1 MISPVFKLRYSF
13 ILRPVN
19 AFDTF
24 RIVAAGAGR
33 RIEEI
38 RRSSALESCPRYRA
52 TGLVLVET
60 ETFVTPK
67 DIHPGRPPAR
77 TARNHVGHII
87 RH

>member
-1 MISPVFKLRYSF
+1 MISPVFKLRYGF

-38 RRSSALESCPRYRA
+38 RRSSALES
-52 TGLVLVET
+52 
-60 ETFVTPK
+60 
-67 DIHPGRPPAR
+67 
-77 TARNHVGHII
+77 
-87 RH
+87 